1 MKRTL
6 LHALLPITA
15 FLLMT
20 HSIALAHVVC
30 GDRVFPTTL
39 TMDDPGVSDELS
51 LPTIAFTP
59 TPSGESNTYAY
70 EWDKTI
76 TEDLGVGINGNYI
89 AQFSPTTTLHGWN
102 NISVTLK
109 DHHPCPSSVAT
120 HNELAWSIGVVRL
133 LPGTGSA
140 QLRDAGAIPDFG
152 STAPTFYIGKG
163 FGALRDGNLRPFA
176 MTGEVSRVISNNPS
190 VSPNA
195 WTYAASLQYSM
206 PYMQQHVKALN
217 VPNWMT
223 HTTPIVE
230 YAMTTPDG
238 GTPTGTISPG
248 LLYDANNWQLG
259 AEAVIP
265 ANHTTHLGQGT
276 GFVIQ
281 FHVFLDT
288 YYQSWFGRPIIE
300 KDLWGNE

>member
-1 MKRTL
+1 MTIRSFFSCAALTTALTL
-6 LHALLPITA
+6 LTLSAAT
-15 FLLMT
+15 
-20 HSIALAHVVC
+20 AHVVC

-39 TMDDPGVSDELS
+39 TMDDPGVSDEMS
-51 LPTIAFTP
+51 LPTVGFTP
-59 TPSGESNTYAY
+59 TPSGEGNDYGF

-76 TEDLGVGINGNYI
+76 TEDLGFGINGDYTE
-89 AQFSPTTTLHGWN
+89 QFSPDQTLKGWN
-102 NISVTLK
+102 NFTLTVK
-109 DHHPCPSSVAT
+109 DQHPCVE
-120 HNELAWSIGVVRL
+120 HFEHKELAWSVGVVRE

-140 QLRDAGAIPDFG
+140 QLRDAGAIDTVAN
-152 STAPTFYIGKG
+152 TAPTFYIGKG
-163 FGALRDGNLRPFA
+163 FGGLRDGWMRPFA
-176 MTGEVSRVISNNPS
+176 VTGEVSRVISDNAS

-195 WTYAASLQYSM
+195 WSYAASLQYSM
-206 PYMQQHVKALN
+206 PYMQQHVKALH
-217 VPNWMT
+217 VPNWLA

-259 AEAVIP
+259 AEAIMP
-265 ANHTTHLGQGT
+265 ANHDTRLGQGA

-288 YYQSWFGRPIIE
+288 YYKSWFGRPLI
-300 KDLWGNE
+300 KRNLWGQ